1 MEDALIAI
9 AGAGKPIDATLEDY
23 SKQIKQKLQG

>member
-9 AGAGKPIDATLEDY
+9 VGGKPVDATLEDY
-23 SKQIKQKLQG
+23 SKQIKQKLG

>member
-9 AGAGKPIDATLEDY
+9 VGGKPIDATLEDF
-23 SKQIKQKLQG
+23 SKQIKQKLS

>member
-1 MEDALIAI
+1 LIAI
-9 AGAGKPIDATLEDY
+9 AGGGKPIDATLEDF